1 MKEVNNKLPSKIL
14 NQLQSW
20 FGIGFKKNS
29 KEPDKQLFP
38 IVKGKTHTEREKS
51 EEFEKIPFDD
61 NVQELFKYFL
71 SNNRVILENYENRTK
86 LFQDMDKMYM
96 NCPIVNK
103 AIELTVDE
111 CMQADSNDQIIFIEA
126 KRQLKKDI
134 QEFFDKIELKDLIR
148 PTLIDI
154 IQYGNAGWILGFDD
168 EGISEVI
175 PVDVYDIK
183 DRMEFTPFEVEREL
197 KKGQSTFKKYSGY
210 DRVKELIDS
219 ILEKNNN
226 TSYYKKYLFGFEIGD
241 TIIPPWKFLHF
252 RNMTNKSPFKP
263 FGIPQF
269 INSMSPYMQYDA
281 SMSLQQTARG
291 LRFPKG
297 VFKINIP
304 SAVDPVTKINKA
316 IEFMNLLTNSGFGTS
331 KKEMQG
337 LGDII
342 ITIQDL
348 YEYTQ
353 EESNIDLGKIDD
365 IQMLKDDIILSTF
378 LPRKWLDPNDSGF
391 GDSGVAMIEQFKP
404 FARVVYRFQ
413 SIFLQCLTQLVKLH
427 FIYSGKYKPE
437 EIDFTL
443 SMKYPESQTNSDI
456 ISSQNSLI
464 DLANSVIDNIQDK
477 ILGGGDLPTDIK
489 RSIYTHFL
497 PYDSNTI
504 EAWIDTAIKEKEKA
518 EKEAEEE
525 GDTSFGNIPSES
537 ENNDT
542 NNFGKSEADSETSE
556 KLGSD
561 DDVESKLSG
570 FDSVFEKRKG
580 RLKNYYLLEKSLG
593 KENLKEA
600 INNVLLEK
608 KQEELREYNFGNRH
622 YYSSRNKFSDFDPE
636 MLATFDKHK
645 AKRLKESNE
654 EIESIVEPQ
663 DIDFFGEYVMDID
676 DFETDTNQG

>member
-20 FGIGFKKNS
+20 FGVGFKSNS
-29 KEPDKQLFP
+29 KEPDKQIFP
-38 IVKGKTHTEREKS
+38 VAKGRPHSDKGEGGTELK
-51 EEFEKIPFDD
+51 KIPFDD

-71 SNNRVILENYENRTK
+71 NNNRVILENYENRTK
-86 LFQDMDKMYM
+86 LFQDMDKMFM
-96 NCPIVNK
+96 NSPIVNK
-103 AIELTVDE
+103 AITLTVDE
-111 CMQADSNDQIIFIEA
+111 CIQADSNDQVVFIEA

-134 QEFFDKIELKDLIR
+134 QEFFDKIDLKDLIR
-148 PTLIDI
+148 PTFLDI
-154 IQYGNAGWILGFDD
+154 VQYGNAGWVLGFDD
-168 EGISEVI
+168 EGISEAI

-197 KKGQSTFKKYSGY
+197 KKSSSNFRKYSGY

-226 TSYYKKYLFGFEIGD
+226 TSYFKKYLFGFEIGD

-263 FGIPQF
+263 FGIPAF
-269 INSMSPYMQYDA
+269 IHSMSPYMQYDA

-297 VFKINIP
+297 IFKINIP
-304 SAVDPVTKINKA
+304 SAVDPVTKMNKA

-331 KKEMQG
+331 KKELQG

-342 ITIQDL
+342 VTIQDL

-353 EESNIDLGKIDD
+353 EENNIDLGKIDD

-391 GDSGVAMIEQFKP
+391 GDSGVSLIEQFKP
-404 FARVVYRFQ
+404 FARFVYGFQ

-456 ISSQNSLI
+456 ISSQNSLM

-497 PYDSNTI
+497 PWDSTTVEN
-504 EAWIDTAIKEKEKA
+504 WIDKSIKEKEKA
-518 EKEAEEE
+518 EKEAEEGNAE
-525 GDTSFGNIPSES
+525 GFGGESAESGDETFNNSEIDKTDS
-537 ENNDT
+537 EN
-542 NNFGKSEADSETSE
+542 SE

-570 FDSVFEKRKG
+570 FDSVFESRKRS
-580 RLKNYYLLEKSLG
+580 LKNYYLLEKSLG

-608 KQEELREYNFGNRH
+608 KQEELREYSMGCRH

-636 MLATFDKHK
+636 MLLTFDKHK
-645 AKRLKESNE
+645 AKKLKEGKEENE
-654 EIESIVEPQ
+654 EIIEPQ
-663 DIDFFGEYVMDID
+663 DIDFFGEYVMDLED
-676 DFETDTNQG
+676 DTNE